1 MRRTLLLLPL
11 SGLIACGKPATTPQP
26 VARRHAPPPP
36 THRPAP
42 RVEASS
48 PQEVPPPP
56 VSGNFSEKGDASYY
70 GTEFAGR
77 ATASGELFDPA
88 QMTAAHRTLP
98 LGTKLEVTNLDSG
111 QAVIVRVNDRGPFL
125 KGRILDCSTACAE
138 ALGYAAQGTA
148 RVGLRVIELGAGKK
162 APPRSV
168 LNPPRPRPVSA
179 SVPASAPASVPASA
193 PIPPPPV
200 APADSF
206 AIQVGAYANR
216 ANAEAARAR
225 YAARGIPCYLQ
236 ESGSVARVRLGPF
249 ADEAAARAAQAKLGG
264 EGLVV
269 REDGP

>member
-1 MRRTLLLLPL
+1 MRRILPL
-11 SGLIACGKPATTPQP
+11 LTFCGFIACSKPATAPQP
-26 VARRHAPPPP
+26 AARRHAPPPP
-36 THRPAP
+36 VHRPAP
-42 RVEASS
+42 RIDAQPPREISS
-48 PQEVPPPP
+48 PVI
-56 VSGNFSEKGDASYY
+56 SGNFSEKGDASYY
-70 GTEFAGR
+70 GAEFAGR
-77 ATASGELFDPA
+77 ATASGELFDPSL
-88 QMTAAHRTLP
+88 MTAAHRTLP

-148 RVGLRVIELGAGKK
+148 RVGLRVVELGAGKK
-162 APPRSV
+162 TAPRPV
-168 LNPPRPRPVSA
+168 FNPSRPRPVPA
-179 SVPASAPASVPASA
+179 PVPASAPVT
-193 PIPPPPV
+193 PPPV

-216 ANAEAARAR
+216 ANAEAARDR
-225 YAARGIPCYLQ
+225 YKARGIPCYLQ
-236 ESGSVARVRLGPF
+236 DAGSVARVRLGPF